1 MKRVD
6 LKYCTKCGYQLQS
19 KIIDGKEQRYCQN
32 CDTIYYE
39 NPIPSVAVIARNE
52 KGQLLLVKRKEEPK
66 RGFWALP
73 GGFIDNG
80 ESAIQAALRELQ
92 EETGLE
98 GIVKRFIKIYNHES
112 KKYGYVIIIVY
123 EVTIT
128 KGQLRAGDD
137 AECADFF
144 DMEELPP
151 LAFPYQEEAVAEV
164 AGAGLTQLPRSSR
177 VHTH

>member
-80 ESAIQAALRELQ
+80 ESAIQ
-92 EETGLE
+92 
-98 GIVKRFIKIYNHES
+98 IY
-112 KKYGYVIIIVY
+112 
-123 EVTIT
+123 
-128 KGQLRAGDD
+128 
-137 AECADFF
+137 
-144 DMEELPP
+144 
-151 LAFPYQEEAVAEV
+151 
-164 AGAGLTQLPRSSR
+164 
-177 VHTH
+177 